1 MVTIN
6 DIAKQAGVA
15 KSTVSRYINGGS
27 VSKKT
32 KQKLDIIV
40 AATGYVPN
48 TFAQSLKAKKTTIIG
63 TIIPRLDSYSANEA
77 LISIDEGLREK
88 NFQLLI
94 TNTNQNA
101 EREIESIYSL
111 ASQKVAGILLFA
123 TVITE
128 AHRKAIADV
137 EIPVIL
143 LGQQA
148 EDLYS
153 IVHDEYDAGFKI
165 GKHATDLGH
174 KHFVYFTVF
183 EADVAVGQLRK
194 KGVLDA
200 LNEIKDST
208 VEMIETSFTF
218 EKAYQQI
225 LDILPSLKASYII
238 CATDN
243 IALAVLKAAHQLKME
258 IPDAFSLSGFGGY
271 QITTIVSPTIT
282 TVKYAYQELGQI
294 AVKNLLLLL
303 EGAIVPKKTILKN
316 DLIKNESTKKIK
328 GNTR

>member
-15 KSTVSRYINGGS
+15 KSTVSRYLNGGS
-27 VSKKT
+27 VSQKT
-32 KQKLDIIV
+32 KEKLGLIV
-40 AATGYVPN
+40 AETGYIPN
-48 TFAQSLKAKKTTIIG
+48 TFAQSLKAKKTAIIG
-63 TIIPRLDSYSANEA
+63 TIIPRLDSYSANEV
-77 LISIDEGLREK
+77 LISIDEGLRKK

-94 TNTNQNA
+94 TNTNQNS

-128 AHRKAIADV
+128 AHKKAIADV
-137 EIPVIL
+137 GIPVIL

-165 GKHATDLGH
+165 GKYATHLGH
-174 KHFVYFTVF
+174 KNFLYLNVF

-200 LNEIKDST
+200 LKETKDST
-208 VEMIETSFTF
+208 VKMIEISFTF
-218 EKAYQQI
+218 EKAYQQV
-225 LDILPSLKASYII
+225 LEVLPSVKASYII

-243 IALAVLKAAHQLKME
+243 IALAVLKAAHQLKLE
-258 IPDAFSLSGFGGY
+258 IPDVFSLSGFGGY
-271 QITTIVSPTIT
+271 QITTVVSPTIT

-303 EGAIVPKKTILKN
+303 EGSTIPKKTVLKN
-316 DLIKNESTKKIK
+316 KLIKNESTKKW
-328 GNTR
+328 N

>member
-32 KQKLDIIV
+32 KEKLDIIV
-40 AATGYVPN
+40 AETGYVPN

-88 NFQLLI
+88 GFQLLI

-123 TVITE
+123 TIITD

-137 EIPVIL
+137 EVPVIL

-148 EDLYS
+148 ENLYS

-165 GKHATDLGH
+165 GKYATDLGH
-174 KHFVYFTVF
+174 KDFLYFTVF

-200 LNEIKDST
+200 LDETKDST
-208 VEMIETSFTF
+208 VETIETSFTF

-225 LDILPSLKASYII
+225 LEVLPTLKASYII

-243 IALAVLKAAHQLKME
+243 IALAVLKAAHQLKIK
-258 IPDAFSLSGFGGY
+258 IPNTFSLSGFGGY

-282 TVKYAYQELGQI
+282 TVKYAYQKLGQI

-303 EGAIVPKKTILKN
+303 EGSTIPEKTILKN
-316 DLIKNESTKKIK
+316 DLIKNESTKKIQL
-328 GNTR
+328 ND

>member
-32 KQKLDIIV
+32 REKLDIIV
-40 AATGYVPN
+40 AETGYVPN

-88 NFQLLI
+88 GFQLLI

-123 TVITE
+123 TIITD

-137 EIPVIL
+137 EVPVIL

-148 EDLYS
+148 ENLYS

-165 GKHATDLGH
+165 GKYATGLGH
-174 KHFVYFTVF
+174 KDFLYFTVF

-200 LNEIKDST
+200 LDETKDST

-225 LDILPSLKASYII
+225 LEILPTLKASYII

-243 IALAVLKAAHQLKME
+243 IALAVLKASHQLKIE
-258 IPDAFSLSGFGGY
+258 IPNTFSLSGFGGY

-282 TVKYAYQELGQI
+282 TVKYAYQKLGQI

-303 EGAIVPKKTILKN
+303 EGSTIPEKTILKN
-316 DLIKNESTKKIK
+316 DLIKNESTKNIQL
-328 GNTR
+328 NN